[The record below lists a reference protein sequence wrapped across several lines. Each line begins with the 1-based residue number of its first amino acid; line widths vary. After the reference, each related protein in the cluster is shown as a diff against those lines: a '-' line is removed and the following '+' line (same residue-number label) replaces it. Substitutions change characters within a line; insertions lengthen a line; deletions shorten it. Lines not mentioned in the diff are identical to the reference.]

1 MCDERPTRKHRLRE
15 NCGVDVRA
23 AARLWAE
30 TWERAWPRFDAEAIV
45 ALYADE
51 PTYRALAFREPDL
64 GLAGV
69 RRYLA
74 ENFGAE
80 TEVECRFG
88 VPIAAHD
95 RAVVEWWASWV
106 EDGRTLTLAGT
117 TVLRFDADGK
127 VVDHRDYWNETDG
140 RLPPYPGWR

>member
-1 MCDERPTRKHRLRE
+1 LRD
-15 NCGVDVRA
+15 NRTVDATA
-23 AARLWAE
+23 AARRWAE
-30 TWERAWPRFDAEAIV
+30 TWERAWPTLGAEAIV

-51 PTYRALAFREPDL
+51 ASYRALAFREPDH

-88 VPIAAHD
+88 EPIAAGD
-95 RAVVEWWASWV
+95 RAAVEWWASWI
-106 EDGRTLTLAGT
+106 EAGRTLTLAGT
-117 TVLRFDADGK
+117 TVLRFDTDGK

-140 RLPPYPGWR
+140 REPPYDGWG